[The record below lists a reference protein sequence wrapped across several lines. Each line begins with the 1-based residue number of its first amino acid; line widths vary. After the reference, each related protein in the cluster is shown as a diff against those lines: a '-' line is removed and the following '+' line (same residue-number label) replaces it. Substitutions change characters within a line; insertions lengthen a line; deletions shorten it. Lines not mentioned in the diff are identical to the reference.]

1 MTIIIAAMQ
10 DLLLTFES
18 SKTGW
23 KTHESL
29 KRCHAQSVTFDHR
42 NSNRVYCGTF
52 GDGLWKSDDAG
63 HSWDRIA
70 RDSISSNDVTS
81 VSVSRV
87 GQENRVYVGTE
98 PTVLYRSDD
107 GGESWRRMSTLNN
120 LESSKSWSFPP
131 RPWTSHVRW
140 IESDANIPDYVF
152 VAIEAG
158 ALVQSH
164 DGGRTWIDRV
174 EQGPYDTH
182 TLGTHQKA
190 PKRLYS
196 SAGDGYFESFD
207 YGESWNRPTAGLKHH
222 YLYGLAV
229 DPADPNTIVVS
240 ASQSARQA
248 HSIERANSLVYRRSI
263 ENYGGVE
270 WKAVSNGLPQ
280 SEGTII
286 AILATN
292 PKNKGEFYA
301 INNRGLFCS
310 TDTGLA
316 WRELDVSWSKKY
328 LSQHPWALAVKGQ
341 D

>member
-1 MTIIIAAMQ
+1 
-10 DLLLTFES
+10 L
-18 SKTGW
+18 
-23 KTHESL
+23 
-29 KRCHAQSVTFDHR
+29 
-42 NSNRVYCGTF
+42 
-52 GDGLWKSDDAG
+52 DD
-63 HSWDRIA
+63 D
-70 RDSISSNDVTS
+70 
-81 VSVSRV
+81 
-87 GQENRVYVGTE
+87 
-98 PTVLYRSDD
+98 
-107 GGESWRRMSTLNN
+107 
-120 LESSKSWSFPP
+120 
-131 RPWTSHVRW
+131 VRW
-140 IESDANIPDYVF
+140 IESDVNIPDYVF

-207 YGESWNRPTAGLKHH
+207 YGKSWNMPEAGLKHH

-263 ENYGGVE
+263 ENDGEGE
-270 WKAVSNGLPQ
+270 WKAISNGLPQ

-286 AILATN
+286 AVLAAN
-292 PKNKGEFYA
+292 PKK
-301 INNRGLFCS
+301 
-310 TDTGLA
+310 
-316 WRELDVSWSKKY
+316 
-328 LSQHPWALAVKGQ
+328 
-341 D
+341 

>member
-1 MTIIIAAMQ
+1 MTSIIAAMQ
-10 DLLLTFES
+10 DSLLLIES

-23 KTHESL
+23 KSNESL
-29 KRCHAQSVTFDHR
+29 KGSHPQSVTFDHR
-42 NSNRVYCGTF
+42 NPNRVYCGTL

-70 RDSISSNDVTS
+70 KDSISSNDVTS
-81 VSVSRV
+81 VSVSRLE
-87 GQENRVYVGTE
+87 QENRLYVGTE
-98 PTVLYRSDD
+98 PTALYRSDD
-107 GGESWRRMSTLNN
+107 GGESWHRMSTLNN

-140 IESDANIPDYVF
+140 IESDVNIPDYVF

-207 YGESWNRPTAGLKHH
+207 YGKSWNRPAAGLKHH
-222 YLYGLAV
+222 YLYGMAV
-229 DPADPNTIVVS
+229 DPVDPNTIVVS
-240 ASQSARQA
+240 ASQSAWQG
-248 HSIERANSLVYRRSI
+248 HYIEHANSLVYRRSI
-263 ENYGGVE
+263 ENDGGGE

-286 AILATN
+286 AILAAN

-310 TDTGLA
+310 IDTGLS
-316 WRELDVSWSKKY
+316 WRQLDVSWSKEY

>member
-1 MTIIIAAMQ
+1 MTSIIAAMQ
-10 DLLLTFES
+10 DSLLLIES

-23 KTHESL
+23 ITHESL
-29 KRCHAQSVTFDHR
+29 KGCHPQSVTFDHR

-63 HSWDRIA
+63 QSWDRIA
-70 RDSISSNDVTS
+70 KDSISSNDVTS
-81 VSVSRV
+81 VSLSRV
-87 GQENRVYVGTE
+87 EQENRVYVGTE
-98 PTVLYRSDD
+98 PTALYRSDD
-107 GGESWRRMSTLNN
+107 GGESWHRMITLNN

-140 IESDANIPDYVF
+140 IESDVNIPDYVF

-158 ALVQSH
+158 VLAQSH

-207 YGESWNRPTAGLKHH
+207 YGKSRNRHSAGLEHH

-240 ASQSARQA
+240 ASQSAWQA
-248 HSIERANSLVYRRSI
+248 HSVEHANSLVYRRSI
-263 ENYGGVE
+263 ENDGGGE

-286 AILATN
+286 AILAAN

-310 TDTGLA
+310 TDTGLV
-316 WRELDVSWSKKY
+316 WRELDVSWSKEY
-328 LSQHPWALAVKGQ
+328 LSQHP
-341 D
+341 

>member
-1 MTIIIAAMQ
+1 
-10 DLLLTFES
+10 
-18 SKTGW
+18 
-23 KTHESL
+23 
-29 KRCHAQSVTFDHR
+29 
-42 NSNRVYCGTF
+42 
-52 GDGLWKSDDAG
+52 
-63 HSWDRIA
+63 
-70 RDSISSNDVTS
+70 
-81 VSVSRV
+81 
-87 GQENRVYVGTE
+87 
-98 PTVLYRSDD
+98 
-107 GGESWRRMSTLNN
+107 MSTLNN

-140 IESDANIPDYVF
+140 IESDVNIPDYVF

-158 ALVQSH
+158 ALVQSL

-182 TLGTHQKA
+182 TLSTHQKA

-207 YGESWNRPTAGLKHH
+207 YGKSWNRPTTGLEHH

-240 ASQSARQA
+240 ASQSAWQG
-248 HSIERANSLVYRRSI
+248 HYIEHANSLVYRRSI
-263 ENYGGVE
+263 ENDGGGK

-286 AILATN
+286 AILAAN

-310 TDTGLA
+310 TDTGIS
-316 WRELDVSWSKKY
+316 WRELDISWSKEY